1 MTVQDDSRE
10 NELIQLFNLE
20 RPVNFTRSGIDG
32 ILTLKTLKIP
42 FELKSTTKTS
52 VTTVRDFGL
61 EHLRKWRGKHWLF
74 GFYEKGGKT
83 LKYCL
88 YASPRM
94 MAPWISEKSA
104 YVASDYKIAQLIPE
118 LININLLYEI
128 VGKKEV
134 YTLEDAQSLQKRQ
147 YTIQEYR
154 NKMDLEFGYSPD
166 RMLSILKDRC
176 QYLISRGST
185 LNNPHI
191 PASYFKGWERITTN
205 HAQRLREL
213 VTETIQENTRA
224 IDTPI

>member
-20 RPVNFTRSGIDG
+20 RPVNLSRSGTDA
-32 ILTLKTLKIP
+32 ILTLNALKIP

-52 VTTVRDFGL
+52 VTTVRDFGP
-61 EHLRKWRGKHWLF
+61 EHIKKWRGKHWLF

-88 YASPRM
+88 YASPEM

-104 YVASDYKIAQLIPE
+104 YVALDYKLAQLIPE
-118 LININLLYEI
+118 LISIYLLYEI
-128 VGKKEV
+128 VGEKEV

-154 NKMDLEFGYSPD
+154 NKMDLEFGYSPE
-166 RMLSILKDRC
+166 RMLSILRDRC
-176 QYLISRGST
+176 QYLIERGST

-191 PASYFKGWERITTN
+191 PPSYFDGWERIITN

-213 VTETIQENTRA
+213 VTETIQENT
-224 IDTPI
+224 